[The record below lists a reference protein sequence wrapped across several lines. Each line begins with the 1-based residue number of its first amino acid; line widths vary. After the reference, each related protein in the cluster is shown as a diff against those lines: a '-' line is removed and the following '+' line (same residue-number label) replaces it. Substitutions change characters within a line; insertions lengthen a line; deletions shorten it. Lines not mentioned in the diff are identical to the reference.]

1 MRVPVRRKLSGNG
14 SPRWH
19 SFIATREQSAA
30 HATTRKYNYI
40 TTRSQVEKL
49 RVGVLSKYQPYR
61 SVGSGYIGPDR
72 SLLRVVAI
80 TSMQI
85 GQETREQMER
95 YALSMM
101 SKQTF
106 TKTDLLKE
114 IGSLG
119 RLS

>member
-1 MRVPVRRKLSGNG
+1 ME
-14 SPRWH
+14 
-19 SFIATREQSAA
+19 I
-30 HATTRKYNYI
+30 
-40 TTRSQVEKL
+40 
-49 RVGVLSKYQPYR
+49 
-61 SVGSGYIGPDR
+61 D
-72 SLLRVVAI
+72 
-80 TSMQI
+80 
-85 GQETREQMER
+85 QETREQMEG